1 MSFFDR
7 IFSPKQN
14 DSVQDTSVLR
24 MEDIYYPE
32 EYTPQAADVKHI
44 ELTEKEA
51 VRLGWS
57 FRKKSKHIR
66 ITNYHGGETD
76 VTVPAMIGGRRVNEL
91 GSGCFQKTNVTS
103 VEMPDTI
110 VKIGSDLF
118 NRSTIRRIVFSDNIR
133 VIPAGLCQN
142 SFLLEEVHL
151 PLLLHVIGDGAFT
164 ACRKLKHIK
173 LPNHITFGHSGKEIF
188 YQSGI
193 ERFSFNAKEYFNYYF
208 DNDRFRDGSW
218 FQSTPMRSKYKLVAL
233 PIKEPDTICV
243 LMVGIRA
250 NVKFPK
256 GSSVVMCRN
265 SVNNDCMLD
274 FSDCSSVSFKSNVY
288 MNDLYDCQT
297 YVWGYRGY
305 SCNAVINRNQEQLSF
320 PDFVNVKY
328 PDGSVRN
335 NTLKFEKDDDKSV
348 LLVSSVNNTIMPLG
362 LHTGEKSIKLVTSG
376 DQKGFIIKFI
386 INRFAI
392 DEKNLRRIDLG
403 KFYATDEIFSPSCH
417 ELHDVC
423 GYMVGGC
430 RVYHIEK
437 HIPPSSLIG
446 KGYRG
451 RILHREL
458 MKAFKDVYGD
468 FYHQSVIDD
477 IFCKGYVKG
486 RYETIRL
493 NQRDKILIAI
503 DILRGDEIPGRGEN
517 RTLYKKYLNGH
528 RRYAGMVCRNIYS
541 DYPEYGDFI
550 ADFFKVADSNFP
562 HKNLF

>member
-7 IFSPKQN
+7 LFSPKQN

-24 MEDIYYPE
+24 KEDIYYPE

-66 ITNYHGGETD
+66 ITNYHGSETE

-91 GSGCFQKTNVTS
+91 GIGCFQKTSVTS

-110 VKIGSDLF
+110 AKIGSDLF
-118 NRSTIRRIVFSDNIR
+118 NRSTISRIVFSDSIR

-142 SFLLEEVHL
+142 SFLLEDVHL
-151 PLLLHVIGDGAFT
+151 PILLSVIGDGAFT
-164 ACRKLKHIK
+164 ACRNLNHIE
-173 LPNHITFGHSGKEIF
+173 LPNHITFHHSGKEIF

-193 ERFSFNAKEYFNYYF
+193 ESFSFNAKEYFKYYS
-208 DNDRFRDGSW
+208 DYLTLRDGSW

-233 PIKEPDTICV
+233 PVEEPDTICV

-288 MNDLYDCQT
+288 MDDLYDCQT
-297 YVWGYRGY
+297 YVWGYSRGY

-320 PDFVNVKY
+320 PDFVHVKY
-328 PDGSVRN
+328 PDGSVRD
-335 NTLKFEKDDDKSV
+335 NTLKFDRCEDRSV
-348 LLVSSVNNTIMPLG
+348 LLVRSVNNTIMPLG
-362 LHTGEKSIKLVTSG
+362 LHTGAKSIKLIAGET
-376 DQKGFIIKFI
+376 DNRFIL
-386 INRFAI
+386 NRFAI
-392 DEKNLRRIDLG
+392 DEKNLKCIELG
-403 KFYATDEIFSPSCH
+403 KFDGTDEIFSPSCH
-417 ELHDVC
+417 ELQDVC

-430 RVYHIEK
+430 RIYHIEK

-468 FYHQSVIDD
+468 FYQQSVIDD

-486 RYETIRL
+486 RYETVRL

-503 DILRGDEIPGRGEN
+503 DILRGDEIPGRNEK
-517 RTLYKKYLNGH
+517 RTLYENYLNGH
-528 RRYAGMVCRNIYS
+528 RRYAQIVCRDIYS

-550 ADFFKVADSNFP
+550 ATYFSSDDSQ
-562 HKNLF
+562 